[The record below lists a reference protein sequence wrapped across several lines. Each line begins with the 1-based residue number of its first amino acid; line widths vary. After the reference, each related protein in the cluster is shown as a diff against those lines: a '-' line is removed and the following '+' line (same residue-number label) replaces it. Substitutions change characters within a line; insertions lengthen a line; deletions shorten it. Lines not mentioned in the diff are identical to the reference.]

1 MCGGAIISDLIPAT
15 VARRVTAEHLWP
27 GGRRRRGKQQ
37 RREVEE
43 DFEADFLEFDD
54 ESGEDEFED
63 EFDDEVDVNSSGF
76 GSNSSFSREVS
87 ITLRSRGFGGPA
99 CKSGKRKRKSQF
111 RGIRQRPWGRWA
123 AEIRDPC
130 KGVRVWLGTFDS
142 AEQAARAYDSEAR
155 RIRGQKAKVNFP
167 AGSKSGAKKS
177 ILKPTA
183 PRTHTSNMSEKLE
196 CKHSDHPN
204 DQDCV
209 FYSAMG
215 LLEEE
220 PTKPDYFYPFASE
233 GPSAP
238 CEGLD
243 FHSAEEGTEESDS
256 FGHPE
261 FIWEHEDKTPEIK
274 LVDVPTA
281 IEGNG
286 TGLLGDD
293 GHQENLKNGCGAESS
308 AEETTAIKL
317 SKNLYAFDSYMN
329 FLQFPY
335 TEGSSNVSL
344 NCLFGGELAQ
354 DDFSTVNLWS
364 FNDLPMEGSV
374 Y

>member
-15 VARRVTAEHLWP
+15 AARRVTAEHLWP
-27 GGRRRRGKQQ
+27 GGRWRRGKQQ
-37 RREVEE
+37 RCEVEE

-63 EFDDEVDVNSSGF
+63 EEEVEV
-76 GSNSSFSREVS
+76 NSSFSREVS
-87 ITLRSRGFGGPA
+87 TTLRSRGFGGPA
-99 CKSGKRKRKSQF
+99 CKQRKRKRKSQF

-142 AEQAARAYDSEAR
+142 AEQAARAYDAEAR

-167 AGSKSGAKKS
+167 AGSKSGAKKR

-183 PRTHTSNMSEKLE
+183 PRTHTSNMSEKVE

-209 FYSAMG
+209 FYSDMA

-220 PTKPDYFYPFASE
+220 TTKPGYFYPFPSE

-243 FHSAEEGTEESDS
+243 FHSAEESDS

-261 FIWEHEDKTPEIK
+261 FIWEHEHKTHEIK
-274 LVDVPTA
+274 SVDVPTA
-281 IEGNG
+281 TEGND

-293 GHQENLKNGCGAESS
+293 GPQKNLKNCCEAESS

-317 SKNLYAFDSYMN
+317 SKNLYAFEAYMN
-329 FLQFPY
+329 FLQLPY
-335 TEGSSNVSL
+335 TEGSSNVSTD
-344 NCLFGGELAQ
+344 CVFGGELAQ
-354 DDFSTVNLWS
+354 DDLSAVNLWS
-364 FNDLPMEGSV
+364 FDDLPMEGSV
-374 Y
+374 F

>member
-1 MCGGAIISDLIPAT
+1 MCGGAIISDLIPA
-15 VARRVTAEHLWP
+15 TAEHLWP

-37 RREVEE
+37 RRELEE

-54 ESGEDEFED
+54 ESGEDEE
-63 EFDDEVDVNSSGF
+63 EVDVNSSGF

-87 ITLRSRGFGGPA
+87 TTLRSRGFGGPA
-99 CKSGKRKRKSQF
+99 CNSGKRKRKSQF

-142 AEQAARAYDSEAR
+142 AEQAARAYDAEAR

-167 AGSKSGAKKS
+167 AGSNSKSGAKKHVP
-177 ILKPTA
+177 KPTA
-183 PRTHTSNMSEKLE
+183 PRTHTSSMSEKLE

-204 DQDCV
+204 DQHCV

-215 LLEEE
+215 FLEEE
-220 PTKPDYFYPFASE
+220 PTKPDYFYPFPNE

-243 FHSAEEGTEESDS
+243 FHSAEESESFS
-256 FGHPE
+256 HPE

-281 IEGNG
+281 IEGND

-293 GHQENLKNGCGAESS
+293 GHQENLKNGCGPESS

-335 TEGSSNVSL
+335 TEGSSHVSL
-344 NCLFGGELAQ
+344 DCLFGGELAQ
-354 DDFSTVNLWS
+354 DDFSSVNLWS
-364 FNDLPMEGSV
+364 FDDLPMEGSV